1 MGVPNVLVSIGYAP
15 NDETLSR
22 LHFVKPKYIAE
33 RKFYS
38 CRQNNDILKYVNRGI
53 DEGDFI
59 GYAGD
64 REKSSGLFGAD
75 GLLTKK
81 ATKDLR
87 SMLRTTDSNI
97 WHTVISFTEDFGGK
111 YMTSYKD
118 AIELLNAELPK
129 FFKSIGLSE
138 DNVVWYAGLHENT
151 DNQHIHL
158 GFFEKE
164 PTFTREDSNEKRYRF
179 GAIGQDALNSFRIKI
194 EERLTEASFDLQ
206 RSRRNL
212 TDTAKDTLFHLQGWN
227 DYERELKKRLLALY
241 RVLPTEGRVSYGSK
255 NLDALRPQVNEII
268 NFIIKHNP
276 NLKKDF
282 DTFCSDLARFDAN
295 RKRICEDQ
303 KIDDASKYLIS
314 EKYLTDIYRRLGD
327 KVIKAA
333 LHIKQKG
340 DREAKKC
347 KTDLAKKRA
356 DKRHREF
363 LLDRAIR
370 IGADV
375 DDEAINCFEEYR
387 RRLARA
393 DYERLVDEGVI
404 EAE

>member
-22 LHFVKPKYIAE
+22 LHIVNPKYIAE

-38 CRQNNDILKYVNRGI
+38 CRQYHDIIQYINCGI
-53 DEGDFI
+53 DEGDFL
-59 GYAGD
+59 GYAGNK
-64 REKSSGLFGAD
+64 EKSSGLFGMN

-81 ATKDLR
+81 AVKDLR
-87 SMLRTTDSNI
+87 SMLRVTDSNI
-97 WHTVISFTEDFGGK
+97 WHAVISFTEEFGDK

-118 AIELLNAELPK
+118 ALELLKTELPM
-129 FFKSIGLSE
+129 FFKSIGIAE

-164 PTFTREDSNEKRYRF
+164 PLFSKENGKEKRYRF
-179 GAIGQDALNSFRIKI
+179 GTIGQEALNSFRMKI
-194 EERLTEASFDLQ
+194 EERLTDAGFDLK
-206 RSRRNL
+206 RSRRKL
-212 TDTAKDTLFHLQGWN
+212 TDSAQDTLFHLQGLN
-227 DYERELKKRLLALY
+227 DFERELKRKLLALY
-241 RVLPTEGRVSYGSK
+241 RALPTDGRVSYESK
-255 NLDALRPQVNEII
+255 NMDTLRPQVNEIV
-268 NFIIKHNP
+268 NFIIRNNP
-276 NLKKDF
+276 NLKRDF
-282 DTFCSDLARFDAN
+282 DAFCSDLARFDAN

-303 KIDDASKYLIS
+303 KIEDVDKYLVS
-314 EKYLTDIYRRLGD
+314 DKYLTDIYRRLGG

-333 LHIKQKG
+333 LNIKQKG
-340 DREAKKC
+340 DREARKC
-347 KTDLAKKRA
+347 KTELTKKRA
-356 DKRHREF
+356 NKQYRGY
-363 LLDRAIR
+363 LLDSALR

-393 DYERLVDEGVI
+393 NYERLVEEGVI

>member
-1 MGVPNVLVSIGYAP
+1 MGVPNVLVIMGYAP
-15 NDETLSR
+15 NSDAMSR
-22 LHFVKPKYIAE
+22 FPMKSKYIAE

-53 DEGDFI
+53 DEGDFL

-64 REKSSGLFGAD
+64 KEKSSGIFGIN

-81 ATKDLR
+81 ATNELR

-97 WHTVISFTEDFGGK
+97 WHAIISFTEDFSNK

-118 AIELLNAELPK
+118 AVELLNAELPN
-129 FFKSIGLSE
+129 FFQSIGIST

-151 DNQHIHL
+151 DNQHLHL

-164 PTFTREDSNEKRYRF
+164 PLFTKENSKEKRYRY
-179 GAIGQDALNSFRIKI
+179 GTIGQDALNAFRIKI
-194 EERLTEASFDLQ
+194 EERLTDANFDIK

-212 TDTAKDTLFHLQGWN
+212 TDSAHDTLFHLQGLN

-241 RVLPTEGRVSYGSK
+241 RALPLDGRVSYGSK
-255 NLDALRPQVNEII
+255 NMNAFRPLVNDIV
-268 NFIIKHNP
+268 NFIIKNNS
-276 NLKKDF
+276 NLKMDF

-295 RKRICEDQ
+295 RKRICEEQ
-303 KIDDASKYLIS
+303 KIDDPSKCLIS
-314 EKYLTDIYRRLGD
+314 ETYITDIYRRLGD

-333 LHIKQKG
+333 LHIKQKS
-340 DREAKKC
+340 DREVKKC
-347 KTDLAKKRA
+347 KTEFAKRRTE
-356 DKRHREF
+356 KRHRIY
-363 LLDRAIR
+363 LLERSLR

-375 DDEAINCFEEYR
+375 DDEAINCFEEFR
-387 RRLARA
+387 RRLAKA
-393 DYERLVDEGVI
+393 NYERLVDEGEI
-404 EAE
+404 EVE